1 MALWPFGKKD
11 KDTEADPV
19 TEALDASPAQRSG
32 SGQHDNAGAATAQF
46 GVAHEAEAADSS
58 ADAAPQEKP
67 SEMSV
72 KAVAHDAVNGNSGPF
87 DGDSVDITEFDFSDF
102 SVGILDLGSMKIA
115 LPKGSQV
122 QVEMGENGPKMLHI
136 VTKVGRITPVAFAA
150 PRSAGQWASAAGELL
165 QGIERDGLQAHLE
178 DGPWGTEI
186 VGTNPN
192 GTIRIIGVE
201 GPRWML
207 RMTLAA
213 PQGMEGDLA
222 DLAREVIARTFVYR
236 GESPILAG
244 NSLPVTMPQQLVE
257 QVRQAMEQR
266 QSQAQQEAQRAQ
278 AAPERNS
285 AEDEAASQLREL
297 RDEQGQG
304 NEPER

>member
-19 TEALDASPAQRSG
+19 TEALDASLAQRSG
-32 SGQHDNAGAATAQF
+32 SGQDDNAGAATAQF
-46 GVAHEAEAADSS
+46 GVAHEAEAADSA
-58 ADAAPQEKP
+58 ADAAPQDNP

-72 KAVAHDAVNGNSGPF
+72 KAVAHDAVNGSSGPF
-87 DGDSVDITEFDFSDF
+87 DGDSVDITDFDFSDF

-150 PRSAGQWASAAGELL
+150 PRSAGQWASAAGELV

-213 PQGMEGDLA
+213 PQGMEGELA

-278 AAPERNS
+278 AEPERNS

-304 NEPER
+304 NAPER

>member
-32 SGQHDNAGAATAQF
+32 SGQDDNAGAATAQF
-46 GVAHEAEAADSS
+46 GVAHEAEAADSA
-58 ADAAPQEKP
+58 ADAAPQENP

-72 KAVAHDAVNGNSGPF
+72 KAVAHDAVNGSSGPF
-87 DGDSVDITEFDFSDF
+87 DGDSVDITDFDFSDF

-150 PRSAGQWASAAGELL
+150 PRSAGQWASAAGELV

-213 PQGMEGDLA
+213 PRGMEGELA

-278 AAPERNS
+278 AEPERNS

-304 NEPER
+304 NAPER